1 MTGSAE
7 VWSSFTYD
15 PRDPRYAS
23 LRASDHDRAV
33 VHQVLGEA
41 YADGRLDREEYDER
55 CVRADGSRVLGDF
68 RAILGDLVAPPPSTG
83 RSLAHAS
90 QQELETLAE
99 RAWQTKRREASFS
112 FLGASLVTT
121 AIWFATCFGGGGFE
135 PYFFWPGFVI
145 AFSLLHLVRVASSHR
160 EIVESEVK
168 RLEKRRSKD
177 QRGRGP
183 FG

>member
-1 MTGSAE
+1 MTDSPE

-15 PRDPRYAS
+15 PRDPRFAA
-23 LRASDHDRAV
+23 LRASDHDRVV
-33 VHQVLGEA
+33 VHQVLAEA
-41 YADGRLDREEYDER
+41 YADGRLDRDEYDER
-55 CVRADGSRVLGDF
+55 SARVDGTRALGGF
-68 RAILGDLVAPPPSTG
+68 RPLLDDLVAPPPSTG
-83 RSLAHAS
+83 RTLAHAS
-90 QQELETLAE
+90 QRDLEVLAE
-99 RAWQTKRREASFS
+99 RAWQTKRREASIS
-112 FLGASLVTT
+112 FLGARLVTT
-121 AIWFATCFGGGGFE
+121 AIWFATCFGSGGFD

-145 AFSLLHLVRVASSHR
+145 AFSLLHLVRVASLHR